1 MRRKNTNHRW
11 HRQTVVYRLLVIGLL
26 LLLRTVALA
35 ADAAPS
41 GAEKTL
47 PVSSQTESQGSKAPD
62 AGDKSRSSGK
72 WLPLPIFLTEPA
84 FGYGLGMALCY
95 IHPHKEGVETEAMP
109 SMHTPQSVA
118 SGRQGQ
124 KAPPDITGV
133 AGGYTDNDTWFG
145 AVGHSSSWR
154 QDTIRY
160 AGAAT
165 YADVKSTYY
174 ILDRPLDFDLKGFG
188 ILQDLKFRFG
198 DTRFFLGGKLLYLE
212 TESTFDFTPDVDT
225 GIAIGDISS
234 ENVGIAAA
242 LSFDGR
248 DNVFTPNRGQLFDLT
263 AWRYDE
269 AFGGDYNYWS
279 GNLKI
284 LSFHQLLP
292 QLVLGLRLEGSA
304 VDGRPPFYA
313 YPWVTMR
320 GIPALR
326 YQGKRVGMAGV
337 ELRWDI
343 LARWAVLGFA
353 GIGRVCGDDAAFET
367 QDDIVSGGIGGRYL
381 FMPDEGL
388 WLGVDVAR
396 GPEDT
401 YTYITVGQA
410 W

>member
-1 MRRKNTNHRW
+1 M
-11 HRQTVVYRLLVIGLL
+11 IGMILL
-26 LLLRTVALA
+26 LQLMIVATGP
-35 ADAAPS
+35 APS
-41 GAEKTL
+41 VAETAAAVAS
-47 PVSSQTESQGSKAPD
+47 PTESQGAQASD
-62 AGDKSRSSGK
+62 TAGESHSSGK

-84 FGYGLGMALCY
+84 FGYGLGMALSY
-95 IHPHKEGVETEAMP
+95 IHPNKEGVETEAVP
-109 SMHTPQSVA
+109 SLQTPQSVA

-133 AGGYTDNDTWFG
+133 AGGYTDQETWFG

-154 QDTIRY
+154 HDTIRY
-160 AGAAT
+160 VGAAA
-165 YADVKSTYY
+165 YANVNSTYY

-188 ILQDLKFRFG
+188 ILQSLKFRLG
-198 DTRFFLGGKLLYLE
+198 DTRFFLGGKFLYLE
-212 TESTFDFTPDVDT
+212 TESTFDLTPAVDT
-225 GIAIGDISS
+225 GIAIGDITSD
-234 ENVGIAAA
+234 NVGIAAE

-248 DNVFTPNRGQLFDLT
+248 DNVFTPNHGQLMELT

-269 AFGGDYNYWS
+269 ALAGDYNYWR
-279 GNLKI
+279 GNLKL

-313 YPWVTMR
+313 YPYVTMR

-326 YQGKRVGMAGV
+326 YQGKRVGMAGM

-353 GIGRVCGDDAAFET
+353 GIGKVYGDDAALET
-367 QDDIVSGGIGGRYL
+367 QDDIVSGGVGGRYL

-388 WLGVDVAR
+388 WLGVDIAR

-401 YTYITVGQA
+401 YMYITVGQA